1 MLAVIWRRIFVFQFA
16 IQKFKESRVLR
27 RIFGPIRDEVTE
39 EWRMLHNEELNDLMQ
54 YCLGDQIQK
63 DEVGGACSMY
73 GEEERCIR
81 DLGGET

>member
-1 MLAVIWRRIFVFQFA
+1 MYAEG
-16 IQKFKESRVLR
+16 FKSRVLR
-27 RIFGPIRDEVTE
+27 RIFGPIRDEATE
-39 EWRMLHNEELNDLMQ
+39 EWRTLHNEELNYLMQ

-73 GEEERCIR
+73 GEEERYIQ